1 MADETTT
8 VPSFD
13 LGIESS
19 GNYGNLDAAEAFLSG
34 DPKEIEKIEE
44 EEEEVITAPKKEVKK
59 EVPKKKEEEKEV
71 DKEALINTLLSEE
84 KEEEEEEEE
93 KIIKEDGEEPKGK
106 LNHFEVFSEELYKLG
121 SFTTDDGEEPVI
133 AKTPEEFLELFNAQ
147 KQKGATEWLENF
159 LSKHGDDRRELF
171 DAIFINGANPQ
182 EYLPVYNE
190 VENFQNLD
198 LDTEDNQESV
208 VRSYYTKMGWEKD
221 EVDSK
226 VEKLKQYADLED
238 EAKRVH
244 PKLVLQEQKK
254 LEELN
259 ETAKNKQ
266 LAVAQADQE
275 YKQHLT
281 TLLQDKLKTKDFDGI
296 PLDNKKAT
304 QAFDFLYNKKWKL
317 PSGELLTDWDKFVLE
332 TKNPENIS
340 KRVKM
345 ALLALND
352 FDFSS
357 IKKTA
362 ITGKS
367 SELFSKLAIK
377 DAKQSNTKKQVDN
390 SAWANI
396 K

>member
-1 MADETTT
+1 MADETIT

-44 EEEEVITAPKKEVKK
+44 EEEGVITAPKKEVKK

-71 DKEALINTLLSEE
+71 DKEELINTLLSEE
-84 KEEEEEEEE
+84 KEEEEEEE
-93 KIIKEDGEEPKGK
+93 KIIKEDGEEPKGE

>member
-1 MADETTT
+1 MADETIP

-13 LGIESS
+13 LGVESS
-19 GNYGNLDAAEAFLSG
+19 GSYGNLDAAEAFLSG
-34 DPKEIEKIEE
+34 ADPKEIEKIEE
-44 EEEEVITAPKKEVKK
+44 EEEVIPKKEAKKELPKKEVKK
-59 EVPKKKEEEKEV
+59 EEDEVNKEE
-71 DKEALINTLLSEE
+71 LINSLLSSEE
-84 KEEEEEEEE
+84 KDEENKEEEEVSE
-93 KIIKEDGEEPKGK
+93 KDSEKGE

-121 SFTTDDGEEPVI
+121 SFTVDEGEEPII

-147 KQKGATEWLENF
+147 KQKGATEWLDNF

-171 DAIFINGANPQ
+171 DAIFINGANPN

-190 VENFQNLD
+190 VENFENLD

-208 VRSYYTKMGWEKD
+208 IRSYYTKMGWDKE
-221 EVDSK
+221 EVDLK

-244 PKLVLQEQKK
+244 PKLVLQEKKK
-254 LEELN
+254 LEQLN
-259 ETAKNKQ
+259 EDAKNKQ
-266 LAVAQADQE
+266 LAAAQADQE
-275 YKQHLT
+275 YKQHVSA
-281 TLLQDKLKTKDFDGI
+281 LLQEKLKTKDFDGI
-296 PLDNKKAT
+296 PLDIKKAEK
-304 QAFDFLYNKKWKL
+304 AFDFLYTKKWKL

-345 ALLALND
+345 ALLAIND
-352 FDFSS
+352 FDFTN

-362 ITGKS
+362 ISGKS
-367 SELFSKLAIK
+367 SELFSKLVVK

-390 SAWANI
+390 STWANI

>member
-1 MADETTT
+1 MADETIT

-44 EEEEVITAPKKEVKK
+44 EEEGVITAPKKEVKK

-71 DKEALINTLLSEE
+71 DKEELINTLLSEE
-84 KEEEEEEEE
+84 KEEEEEEE
-93 KIIKEDGEEPKGK
+93 KIIKEDGEEPKGE

-377 DAKQSNTKKQVDN
+377 DAKQSNTKKQVDD

>member
-1 MADETTT
+1 MADETIT

-44 EEEEVITAPKKEVKK
+44 EEEGVITAPKKEVKK

-71 DKEALINTLLSEE
+71 DKEELINTLLSEE
-84 KEEEEEEEE
+84 KEEEEEEE
-93 KIIKEDGEEPKGK
+93 KIIKEDGEEPKGE

-171 DAIFINGANPQ
+171 DAIFINGTNPQ

>member
-1 MADETTT
+1 MADETIP

-44 EEEEVITAPKKEVKK
+44 EEEGVITAPKKEVKK

-71 DKEALINTLLSEE
+71 DKEELINTLLSEE
-84 KEEEEEEEE
+84 KEEEEEEE
-93 KIIKEDGEEPKGK
+93 KIIKEDGEEPKGE

-304 QAFDFLYNKKWKL
+304 QAFDYLYTKKWKL

-332 TKNPENIS
+332 TKNPENLS

>member
-1 MADETTT
+1 MADETIQ

-34 DPKEIEKIEE
+34 DPKDIKKIEDE
-44 EEEEVITAPKKEVKK
+44 EEEEVIIPKKEVKK
-59 EVPKKKEEEKEV
+59 EVPKKKEEEKEI
-71 DKEALINTLLSEE
+71 DKEELINTLLSEE
-84 KEEEEEEEE
+84 KTEDEEEE
-93 KIIKEDGEEPKGK
+93 IIKEDEEESKGE

-121 SFTTDDGEEPVI
+121 SFTVEDGEEPVI

-171 DAIFINGANPQ
+171 DAIFINGTNPQ

-190 VENFQNLD
+190 VQNFENLD

-208 VRSYYTKMGWEKD
+208 VRSYYTKMGWEKE

-226 VEKLKQYADLED
+226 IEKLKQYADLED
-238 EAKRVH
+238 EAKKVH

-259 ETAKNKQ
+259 DAAKNKQ
-266 LAVAQADQE
+266 LAIKQADE
-275 YKQHLT
+275 NYRQHIAS
-281 TLLQDKLKTKDFDGI
+281 LLQEKIKVKEIDGI
-296 PLDNKKAT
+296 PLDIKKAEKV
-304 QAFDFLYNKKWKL
+304 FDFLYTKKFKT

-352 FDFSS
+352 FDFTS

>member
-1 MADETTT
+1 MADETIP

-34 DPKEIEKIEE
+34 DSKDIKKIENE
-44 EEEEVITAPKKEVKK
+44 EEEEVIVPKKEVKK
-59 EVPKKKEEEKEV
+59 EIPRKKEEEKEI
-71 DKEALINTLLSEE
+71 DNEEIINTLLSEE
-84 KEEEEEEEE
+84 KEGEGEEP
-93 KIIKEDGEEPKGK
+93 IKEDEEETETKAE

-121 SFTTDDGEEPVI
+121 SFTTEDGEEPVI
-133 AKTPEEFLELFNAQ
+133 AKTPEEFVELFNAQ

-159 LSKHGDDRRELF
+159 LSKHGEDRRELF
-171 DAIFINGANPQ
+171 EAIFINGTNPQ

-198 LDTEDNQESV
+198 LDIEDNQESV
-208 VRSYYTKMGWEKD
+208 VRSYYTKMGWEKE

-226 VEKLKQYADLED
+226 IEKLKQYADLED

-244 PKLVLQEQKK
+244 PKLVLQEQKR
-254 LEELN
+254 LDELS
-259 ETAKNKQ
+259 EAAKKKQ
-266 LAVAQADQE
+266 VAIAQADE
-275 YKQHLT
+275 NYKQHIA
-281 TLLQDKLKTKDFDGI
+281 TLLQEKLKTKDLDGI
-296 PLDNKKAT
+296 PLDIKKAEKV
-304 QAFDFLYNKKWKL
+304 FDFLYTKKWKT
-317 PSGELLTDWDKFVLE
+317 PSGELLTDWDKFVLD

-367 SELFSKLAIK
+367 SELFSKLAMK
-377 DAKQSNTKKQVDN
+377 DAKQSNTKKQVDD